1 MTTQP
6 EMVTQV
12 SLAKELGVTKQAI
25 SLLVLSGRLPSVEG
39 TKKLDREVCIKLY
52 RENIA
57 PAAQHGGAGNTTY
70 DKARTRKT
78 HAEAIIKEIDAQRAM
93 GEVMAIDDVQKQAFN
108 MYRSTRDALLNIPSK
123 ISPELAC
130 ETDPHK
136 VEQMLNDELRG
147 VLEQLA
153 NQTDKNVS

>member
-1 MTTQP
+1 MTVEPELITQ
-6 EMVTQV
+6 
-12 SLAKELGVTKQAI
+12 SALAKELGVDRSAI
-25 SLLVLSGRLPSVEG
+25 NQLVKKGRLPSLEG
-39 TKKLDREVCIKLY
+39 SKKLDREICLAIYK
-52 RENIA
+52 ENIA
-57 PAAQHGGAGNTTY
+57 PAAQHGGEKNTTY

-78 HAEAIIKEIDAQRAM
+78 HAEAIIKEIDAKRAM

-123 ISPELAC
+123 IAPEIAC

-136 VEQMLNDELRG
+136 VEEILNSEIRG

-153 NQTDKNVS
+153 NQTDKNIS